1 MSSFPQD
8 PGGSTL
14 TATPDETLS
23 KRLQMAE
30 TDVAREFDSLDRE
43 VVRKEFEQ
51 VTADLLKDATVTD
64 FVPVLAG
71 RHVREIL
78 IAHTQTVTA

>member
-1 MSSFPQD
+1 M
-8 PGGSTL
+8 

-78 IAHTQTVTA
+78 IAHNQTVTA